1 MPCARCA
8 VQSSTGKYS
17 AQDLRYKVVLWGT
30 VWTACSI
37 YKVVL
42 RGVLDVSSKSVQE
55 ECLTRVFQSIE
66 RECFTRVCHKSV
78 RQECLTRVSHKSVP
92 QECPTRVCHESVTK
106 DCPTRLSEK
115 SVKEECSARVAF
127 NAIQHLLF
135 AFHCSVGTLLLREL
149 WKNAFGFVAS
159 IRFFYHWAKRRCT
172 CFHQLYVFLAQP
184 GTNASMSI
192 LESFVLIYLLV
203 FGCGCCGVLTCCI
216 IQNVGACEF

>member
-17 AQDLRYKVVLWGT
+17 AQDLQYKVVLWGT

-149 WKNAFGFVAS
+149 WKNAFRFVAS
-159 IRFFYHWAKRRCT
+159 IRFFFTTGQNDVARASTSFMFSSRSQVLMHRCQFSRVSSSFI
-172 CFHQLYVFLAQP
+172 CLYLDVVAVVSLLA
-184 GTNASMSI
+184 
-192 LESFVLIYLLV
+192 V
-203 FGCGCCGVLTCCI
+203 
-216 IQNVGACEF
+216 